1 MHESA
6 RSCEG
11 TIALGDL
18 FVSELWRFPVK
29 SMGGER
35 LARAELGPT
44 GLVGDRLVGVVGSR
58 GKIVT
63 ARVRP
68 QLLERRSVL
77 GPDGEPLVDGRP
89 WASEEVG
96 ALLRASLR
104 DDGAKL
110 VRLEPVRRYDML
122 PLLVTTDGAIA
133 TFGHDGRRLRP
144 NLVLGGSP
152 GLEERTWEGK
162 RIRIGEV
169 LLGVRTLRERCI
181 MIVYDPD
188 TNKRDLSVLTELRDK
203 HDGRLG
209 LDVFV
214 IQGGTLAEG
223 DRAVIEG

>member
-1 MHESA
+1 
-6 RSCEG
+6 
-11 TIALGDL
+11 
-18 FVSELWRFPVK
+18 
-29 SMGGER
+29 MGGER

-58 GKIVT
+58 GKVVT

-68 QLLERRSVL
+68 QLLEHRAVL
-77 GPDGEPLVDGRP
+77 GPDGEPHIDGVP
-89 WASEEVG
+89 WSSEEIG
-96 ALLRASLR
+96 ARLRASLR
-104 DDGAKL
+104 DEGAKL

-144 NLVLGGSP
+144 NLVIGGSP

-162 RIRIGEV
+162 RLRIGEV

-188 TNKRDLSVLTELRDK
+188 TNKRDLSVLTNLRDR

-209 LDVFV
+209 LDVYV
-214 IQGGTLAEG
+214 IDGGTLSEG
-223 DRAVIEG
+223 DPVTVEG